1 MQINYKIGLA
11 IIPFLLLLPM
21 PVFADDDDAEE
32 VVENLGWIAIG
43 AGVVGNLPFI
53 VINKY
58 RRYAVSLGGQSLQM
72 ARKIGTVYKPIL
84 NFHIMMNSIGYA
96 SGMIHGYLLSENLE
110 SISLSLAITMTVLM
124 ISGVLL
130 KYTSSRNTKIFN
142 RLLHGQFGL
151 VILLIALVV
160 LHVLTGDD

>member
-1 MQINYKIGLA
+1 MQINNKIGLA

-21 PVFADDDDAEE
+21 PVFADDDAEE

-72 ARKIGTVYKPIL
+72 ARKIGTIYKPIL

-151 VILLIALVV
+151 VILLVALVV